1 MENVL
6 LGNIP
11 VTVETGFSP
20 QNSGG
25 YVVSTPAGGSSVS
38 LGPGQPN
45 PDGTYTIHIPDQDKP
60 TDGAVVAKETDE
72 PTGEGGNNE
81 GEGNGEGADVKKYLP
96 FIMAGAA
103 LLFLFYMKRK
113 K

>member
-1 MENVL
+1 MNNVL

-11 VTVETGFSP
+11 AMTDQLVSP
-20 QNSGG
+20 
-25 YVVSTPAGGSSVS
+25 
-38 LGPGQPN
+38 PN
-45 PDGTYTIHIPDQDKP
+45 PDGTYNISLPPDASSS
-60 TDGAVVAKETDE
+60 DGAVVAKETDE
-72 PTGEGGNNE
+72 PTGESGNNEGNSE

>member
-1 MENVL
+1 MNNVL

-11 VTVETGFSP
+11 AMTDQLVSP
-20 QNSGG
+20 
-25 YVVSTPAGGSSVS
+25 
-38 LGPGQPN
+38 PN
-45 PDGTYTIHIPDQDKP
+45 PDGTYNISLPPDASSS
-60 TDGAVVAKETDE
+60 DGAVVAKETDE
-72 PTGEGGNNE
+72 PTGEGGNN
-81 GEGNGEGADVKKYLP
+81 EGNGEGADVKKYLP

>member
-1 MENVL
+1 MNNVL

-11 VTVETGFSP
+11 AMTDQLVSP
-20 QNSGG
+20 
-25 YVVSTPAGGSSVS
+25 
-38 LGPGQPN
+38 PN
-45 PDGTYTIHIPDQDKP
+45 PDGSYTIHIPDQDKP

-72 PTGEGGNNE
+72 PTGEGGNNESNGE